1 MALPLVTMEEEVRM
15 ENSLS
20 HKSYLIILKYIPHLT
35 AFGYAISTLLQFL
48 GLETIIVGY
57 FIHMSLSFWLFCF
70 LTSFVFKYCYVHRLP
85 LYYIASCDI
94 ITLIDY
100 YISIPISDA
109 NLINLHIFLVSLL
122 IFGYTY
128 YYLNR
133 KRKC

>member
-1 MALPLVTMEEEVRM
+1 M

-85 LYYIASCDI
+85 IYYIGI
-94 ITLIDY
+94 NELITSLDY
-100 YISIPISDA
+100 YIGIPINVL
-109 NLINLHIFLVSLL
+109 NLLILHLLLIIVL
-122 IFGYTY
+122 IFGYSFY
-128 YYLNR
+128 YIEIKN
-133 KRKC
+133 KRKIK